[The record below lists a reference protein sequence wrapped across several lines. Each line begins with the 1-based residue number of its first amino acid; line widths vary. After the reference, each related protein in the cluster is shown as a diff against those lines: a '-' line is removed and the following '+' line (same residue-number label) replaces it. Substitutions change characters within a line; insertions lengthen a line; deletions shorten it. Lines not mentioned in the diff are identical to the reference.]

1 MKMKLRIALTLIVIV
16 EVITLY
22 RIFKPETPEPEP
34 PVSLEETP
42 EGFDFASKCGVTPP
56 EEFSELLREVAE
68 EYKID
73 PRILAVTVYRE
84 SKCDQWALGGAGEI
98 GLAQIMPKVWTGKLK
113 GAGIIKRSQELWD
126 PRNNLRASAWIFK
139 NLHKQTEGNIF
150 SMFRRYNGSG
160 PKARKYASEQKH
172 ALAEL

>member
-1 MKMKLRIALTLIVIV
+1 MKLRIALTLILL
-16 EVITLY
+16 EVIALYLTLQ
-22 RIFKPETPEPEP
+22 PEIPDPEP
-34 PVSLEETP
+34 PVSLEEPP
-42 EGFDFASKCGVTPP
+42 EGFDFASKCKVTPP
-56 EEFSELLREVAE
+56 EELSEILREVAE

-98 GLAQIMPKVWTGKLK
+98 GLTQITPKIWTGKLK
-113 GAGIIKRSQELWD
+113 EAGIIKRSQELWD
-126 PRNNLRASAWIFK
+126 TRNNLRASACILK